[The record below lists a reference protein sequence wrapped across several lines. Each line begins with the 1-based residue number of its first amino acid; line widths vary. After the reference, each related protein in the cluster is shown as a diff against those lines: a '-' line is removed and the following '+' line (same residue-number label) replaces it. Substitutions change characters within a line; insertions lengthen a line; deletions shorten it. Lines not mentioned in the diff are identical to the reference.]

1 VAEGTLHIAELFYS
15 LQGESSWAGY
25 PCAFIRLA
33 GCNLRCGYCDARYAW
48 TQPGTPYSLA
58 EIKNWLDHYPGVM
71 VELTGGEPLLQ
82 EDIYPLL
89 SGLIEARRKVLIE
102 TNGTMSIERIPSR
115 ASVILDIKCPDSGMS
130 DKMDWNN
137 LSRLAARREEGAR
150 DEIKFVLS
158 SEKDFLWASNLI
170 GEYRLDSLGTVL
182 LSPVEYLF
190 APVHLAELIMEH
202 RLPARL
208 QIQLHRLLWPEK
220 TSGA

>member
-1 VAEGTLHIAELFYS
+1 MAEGTLHIAELFYS